1 MFETIGGENGKGN
14 TSKRLREKDS
24 KSQQDLH
31 GAIEPNIE
39 DQHGMSNDY
48 RQEFYT
54 TQKSSKMK
62 LQGEVIYSSMQVMKT
77 GKKSRD
83 NSSHSPYLDW
93 VKKENDH
100 LIQSAEALSSGKIDR
115 PRMTKSKEGV
125 PRKEISTAEIMGD
138 EEHNHLPVYVD
149 KVRTYEQVID
159 DHK

>member
-1 MFETIGGENGKGN
+1 M
-14 TSKRLREKDS
+14 
-24 KSQQDLH
+24 SQQDLN
-31 GAIEPNIE
+31 GVIEPNIE

-54 TQKSSKMK
+54 TQKSSKK
-62 LQGEVIYSSMQVMKT
+62 LHGEAIYSSMPVMKT